1 MHSTRQQQQQDM
13 QVSLQQQLGMAKLPV
28 LRVRP
33 RLLLLLFLTHFLL
46 QLQCSN
52 GLQSE
57 PKQVSH
63 FSCCFFLISFSSC
76 YCWQN
81 SMCVLIPDKVFLQQ
95 HCERKFR
102 TSCFNHSILF
112 TWADCITNFRHT
124 LSTLVTESMMMLTLS
139 RLHTMTCLLP
149 FSAGN

>member
-1 MHSTRQQQQQDM
+1 MMMHSTRQQQQQDM

-63 FSCCFFLISFSSC
+63 FSCFFFSFFFILLLLAKQDDMCLDSRQSFSA
-76 YCWQN
+76 
-81 SMCVLIPDKVFLQQ
+81 
-95 HCERKFR
+95 
-102 TSCFNHSILF
+102 T
-112 TWADCITNFRHT
+112 T
-124 LSTLVTESMMMLTLS
+124 L
-139 RLHTMTCLLP
+139 
-149 FSAGN
+149 